1 VDAIGRTA
9 VGAAAG
15 DDGLRRETAVGDVI
29 TPAVRAGLAAAFLAI
44 GMIGVWNAVRY
55 PVMLGFDAAEHT
67 AYADKLLDDFSLPTK
82 AEGGEYYTPP
92 GFYAIAAVATA
103 VGRGLGGESPDT
115 YKPMQFVNV
124 LFVLGTAALL
134 LRLARTLFPRRPWL
148 WVAALG
154 FFAFVP
160 LVAKTAAMFHPET
173 LNMLVATATLALAA
187 EMIVE
192 RRFDRRHFLLLG
204 TLVSAGQLVRASSLF
219 VIAAVVVTLCIALAL
234 PENRPRIPFRSIAV
248 SVGVLVALVLPWS
261 AWQMANGNHPI
272 IGIPDTQLLF
282 HPVAP
287 VQRGYAPFF
296 GLALHDVFTRPYR
309 PQYANE
315 ALPETYT
322 ELWGD
327 WTGVYSWSSYSGA
340 PWPPALELM
349 RDQSWIGVVPTALA
363 IAGWFGLVWI
373 GLRRGRN
380 GVAFLPLLILP
391 VVAIAAYL
399 YRGYAYAAPDGT
411 LLKALYLL
419 NTVPA
424 WALGFGLAV
433 DGLRRL
439 PGLRWFL
446 PLALIALAFLEIR
459 FVLYGIRDHVRI
471 L

>member
-9 VGAAAG
+9 VGAMDG
-15 DDGLRRETAVGDVI
+15 DDGLRRETAVEDVV
-29 TPAVRAGLAAAFLAI
+29 TPVVRAALAAAFLAI

-55 PVMLGFDAAEHT
+55 PVMLGFDATEHT

-92 GFYAIAAVATA
+92 GYYVIGAAATA
-103 VGRGLGGESPDT
+103 IGRGLGGESPDT
-115 YKPMQFVNV
+115 YRPMQFVNV
-124 LFVLGTAALL
+124 LFVLAAAVLL

-154 FFAFVP
+154 FFAFLP
-160 LVAKTAAMFHPET
+160 IVAKTEAMFHPET
-173 LNMLVATATLALAA
+173 LNMLVATATLTLTA

-204 TLVSAGQLVRASSLF
+204 ALIGIGQLVRASSLF
-219 VIAAVVVTLCIALAL
+219 VLAAVVVALCAALAL
-234 PENRPRIPFRSIAV
+234 PGNRPRIPVRAIAI
-248 SVGVLVALVLPWS
+248 SVGILAALIAPWS

-272 IGIPDTQLLF
+272 IGIPDTNLLF

-287 VQRGYAPFF
+287 AERAYAPFF
-296 GLALHDVFTRPYR
+296 GLALHDVFTHPYR
-309 PQYANE
+309 PHYANE
-315 ALPETYT
+315 ALPESYT

-349 RDQSWIGVVPTALA
+349 RDQSWIGVAPTALA
-363 IAGWFGLVWI
+363 VAGWIGLVWSA
-373 GLRRGRN
+373 LRRRREGL
-380 GVAFLPLLILP
+380 ALLPLLILP
-391 VVAIAAYL
+391 VVAITAYL
-399 YRGYAYAAPDGT
+399 WRGYSYAAPDGT
-411 LLKALYLL
+411 LLKAIYLL

-446 PLALIALAFLEIR
+446 PLALLALAFLEIR